1 MIFDQSSLKFAQKLR
16 PPRKQQEH
24 LMQQHQMQQQQ
35 MQQQQM
41 QQIDHQLQIRQMPS
55 LQSQASLFGLFGFF
69 WRSVCL
75 VCLAPW
81 RR

>member
-24 LMQQHQMQQQQ
+24 LMQQH
-35 MQQQQM
+35 QM